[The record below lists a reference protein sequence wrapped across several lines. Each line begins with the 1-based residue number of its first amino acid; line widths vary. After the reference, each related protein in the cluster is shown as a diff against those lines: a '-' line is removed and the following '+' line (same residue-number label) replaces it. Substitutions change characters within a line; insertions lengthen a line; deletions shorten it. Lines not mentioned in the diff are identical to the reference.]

1 LAAIFGIF
9 LAIESGRFMGEK
21 IGGQKSPATVPL
33 RQGFG
38 FQRIRQF

>member
-21 IGGQKSPATVPL
+21 IGGKKSPATAPL
-33 RQGFG
+33 RQVFS
-38 FQRIRQF
+38 FQRNRQF